1 MHRVVR
7 ADTETRTV
15 VARDTTVQATD
26 KATVL
31 GTSTLLAGAVRHI
44 ADGDYCIATSSNFVA
59 SVGTEANIDVG
70 QTLVEKIGLLKQSI
84 AGAKQEIVAPVIWV
98 GSQQINVMTLM
109 LDTLDVVKELAEL
122 TAAHTH
128 HNTGTPE
135 NASAIRNTAY
145 KSDGLKQKYSP
156 VIG

>member
-1 MHRVVR
+1 MG
-7 ADTETRTV
+7 
-15 VARDTTVQATD
+15 
-26 KATVL
+26 K
-31 GTSTLLAGAVRHI
+31 
-44 ADGDYCIATSSNFVA
+44 
-59 SVGTEANIDVG
+59 EANIEIG
-70 QTLVEKIGLLKQSI
+70 QKLIDKIGLLKQSI
-84 AGAKQEIVAPVIWV
+84 AGARQEIVAPVVWV

-109 LDTLDVVKELAEL
+109 LETLDVVKELAEL

-128 HNTGTPE
+128 YNTGMPE

>member
-1 MHRVVR
+1 MEK
-7 ADTETRTV
+7 D
-15 VARDTTVQATD
+15 
-26 KATVL
+26 
-31 GTSTLLAGAVRHI
+31 
-44 ADGDYCIATSSNFVA
+44 
-59 SVGTEANIDVG
+59 ANVDVG
-70 QTLVEKIGLLKQSI
+70 QKLIEKIGLLKQSI
-84 AGAKQEIVAPVIWV
+84 AGVKQEIVAPVVWV

-135 NASAIRNTAY
+135 NARAIRNTAH

>member
-1 MHRVVR
+1 MIGAYYHPSRSLNNIHQD
-7 ADTETRTV
+7 APY
-15 VARDTTVQATD
+15 TD
-26 KATVL
+26 KPIPHYTHN
-31 GTSTLLAGAVRHI
+31 GTGYHVTLPMIPSLRPGVVVNQQRLSKVNLTNENMTLTWI
-44 ADGDYCIATSSNFVA
+44 PK
-59 SVGTEANIDVG
+59 G
-70 QTLVEKIGLLKQSI
+70 Q
-84 AGAKQEIVAPVIWV
+84 QEIVAPVVWV

-128 HNTGTPE
+128 HNTDTPE
-135 NASAIRNTAY
+135 NASAIRNTAH